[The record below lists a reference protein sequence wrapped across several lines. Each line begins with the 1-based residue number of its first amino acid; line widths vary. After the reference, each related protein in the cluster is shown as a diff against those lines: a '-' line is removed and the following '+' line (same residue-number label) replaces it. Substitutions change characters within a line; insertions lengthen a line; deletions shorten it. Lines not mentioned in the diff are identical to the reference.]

1 LSFMAE
7 EELDSWTKFSL
18 DVYEMCSFLCFLN
31 SVIYFFVLFSTG
43 NAVLLVLNTLF
54 HHLYDDFRQQ
64 CSVGGFS
71 KPIYSLSIFIGV
83 EAAILAC
90 VIIPYVRKL
99 QSVKF
104 VS

>member
-1 LSFMAE
+1 LNCVAE
-7 EELDSWTKFSL
+7 EELDTWNKFL
-18 DVYEMCSFLCFLN
+18 LVVYEMYSVLCFLN
-31 SVIYFFVLFSTG
+31 GIIYFFVLFSSG

-54 HHLYDDFRQQ
+54 LHLYNDFRQQ
-64 CSVGGFS
+64 CVVSGFS
-71 KPIYSLSIFIGV
+71 KPVNYLSIFIAV
-83 EAAILAC
+83 ETVVLAC